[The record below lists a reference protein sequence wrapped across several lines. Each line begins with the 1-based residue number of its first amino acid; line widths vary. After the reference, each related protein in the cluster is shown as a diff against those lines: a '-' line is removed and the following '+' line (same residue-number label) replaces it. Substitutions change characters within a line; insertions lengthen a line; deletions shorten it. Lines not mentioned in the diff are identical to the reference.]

1 MWLMRRTGEEDETTW
16 EEHSEFQ
23 KDLKLNITVSEFDIE
38 PKVVVYCN
46 EQKNKLHGSDFSAI
60 NFLSQYHIHTHQGN
74 RNTRRKVTSSKQLT
88 LAINLELVKANEIDL
103 QNLLAN
109 TQYTG

>member
-1 MWLMRRTGEEDETTW
+1 MWLMRKAGEEDETTW

-46 EQKNKLHGSDFSAI
+46 GQNNPNQLHGSDSSAT

-74 RNTRRKVTSSKQLT
+74 RNTQ
-88 LAINLELVKANEIDL
+88 NE
-103 QNLLAN
+103 Q
-109 TQYTG
+109 